1 MRLRKS
7 LLHNK
12 GSKQSISLVDPST
25 FSPSEIIHL
34 RRVVFDRGDINVILT
49 CVAIDLSLRTVFT
62 PVRSV
67 ISSKHEFPDD
77 GHHPL
82 RLDRSL
88 PSMAIGT

>member
-1 MRLRKS
+1 MLFDMRC
-7 LLHNK
+7 N
-12 GSKQSISLVDPST
+12 QVP
-25 FSPSEIIHL
+25 
-34 RRVVFDRGDINVILT
+34 
-49 CVAIDLSLRTVFT
+49 IDLSLRTVFT